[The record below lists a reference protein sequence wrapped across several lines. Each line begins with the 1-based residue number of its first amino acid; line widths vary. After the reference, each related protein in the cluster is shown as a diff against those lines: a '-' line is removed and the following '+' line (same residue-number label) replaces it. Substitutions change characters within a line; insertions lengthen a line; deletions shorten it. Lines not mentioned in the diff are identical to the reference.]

1 MLEIFPLLLEENS
14 PTFGSQPKCVE
25 ESWYSKKTK
34 PVGGNLPKP
43 SFRNASLAGKTT
55 PQAHGLSPYK
65 ITKPQQN
72 ANKFSLLWFHYFAH
86 LNAFASTP
94 SWNRTSNSPLGGV
107 CYIHLTMGANA
118 LSRKRQPS
126 PQEGLVISI

>member
-1 MLEIFPLLLEENS
+1 ML
-14 PTFGSQPKCVE
+14 
-25 ESWYSKKTK
+25 KKANTEKNK
-34 PVGGNLPKP
+34 PVGGICQNKVVQ
-43 SFRNASLAGKTT
+43 SDWHNQSD
-55 PQAHGLSPYK
+55 HGLSPYK

-72 ANKFSLLWFHYFAH
+72 ANKFSLLWFCYFAH

-126 PQEGLVISI
+126 P